1 MSDIIPGYCTLC
13 RSRCGT
19 LSEVANDHLI
29 KVRANPEHPNGKA
42 MCMKGKAAPELVD
55 SANRILYPMKRTHP
69 KGAEDPGWQRISWE
83 EAMSTIAGQL
93 EKFKREDGAESVAFG
108 FTSPSG
114 TPLSDA
120 IEWLERFVRIYG
132 SPNTS
137 YGTEICNWHKDVAHR
152 WTFGCGIPVADYSHA
167 DLILLWGHNPANTW
181 LAQASAIG
189 TGRNNGAKLIVVDP
203 RPTPLAKEANAWL
216 DVNPGTDGA
225 LALGLSHLLV
235 ERNLFNHEFVRNWT
249 NGPLLVRNDN
259 GYFLREKDINPLAIS
274 NRYTVWDEHNQQ
286 VTFIDSETRTEETLM
301 PTAALEGNAEVAI
314 ADGAKISCQTA
325 FSSFKDMLANYDPE
339 NVSRITGVSVASIE
353 AAASLIAGAKKIA
366 YHSWSGVAQHTNA
379 TQTERA
385 IATLYALTGCFDQ
398 EGCNRIYASHPV
410 NVVNSPTLMPKSQ
423 WDKALGLEERPIGP
437 PSQGWVHSQDIWHS
451 VLEGTPYKIRGLI
464 GFGANILLS
473 QSDTSLGQQALE
485 ALEFYA
491 HVDLFETP
499 TSKYA
504 DILLP
509 VNTAWE
515 REGLRTGFES
525 SAAAQDHIQ
534 LRKKMVS
541 PRGESRSD
549 LEIVFDLACRLGMNE
564 AFFDGN
570 IEAAW
575 NYQLEPLGLT
585 VEMLRNKPEGYDI
598 PLEHKVR
605 KYAFRDPNSGY
616 LAGFNTETKRAE
628 FYSEILHHYGYNPLP
643 EYVQPQEYQRNDP
656 DYPLMLTS
664 VKSGFFCHSQHR
676 SLTSLRKKAPYPTV
690 DISATLA
697 DEEGIKTGDWV
708 EIETRAG
715 LARFRAKVEAKLSH
729 ETVIAE
735 FGWWQ
740 ACPDFGKPSYP
751 VKGEYSSNY
760 NSLISGDS
768 YDPVSGALPLRSFR
782 CRIRRLNDFEL
793 IRRPWEGRKTFKVI
807 ELKKEAD
814 NVTTITFQSN
824 SEGYLPDY
832 EPGQHITV
840 SCCPMSDS
848 EEIVTRAYSLT
859 GPAFVHDRKTYSISV
874 RHQKAT
880 DEKGEYVEG
889 IMSSYINTHLQ
900 IGKDVEL
907 TPPGGNFIVPLNAV
921 QPVVIFAGGIG
932 ITPFISYLESIN
944 PQAEGPEIWLFYANQ
959 NSRLH
964 AFKKRIAE
972 LNASIDRLKVI
983 NIYNQPLDCDIPGL
997 DYDRAGYVGAGDV
1010 EAYLIEN
1017 NARYYMCG
1025 PQPMMDAISR
1035 GLQERGVPAFA
1046 IFYEIFR
1053 SPAKINNDPSL
1064 RHKVIFAKSGRTEIW
1079 TTDKGTLLN
1088 FGEKLGIQM
1097 PSGCRVGQ
1105 CESCSTRVIAGNVQH
1120 LNGVE
1125 PSDEGAC
1132 LTCQCIPAGDITID
1146 A

>member
-1 MSDIIPGYCTLC
+1 MSG
-13 RSRCGT
+13 
-19 LSEVANDHLI
+19 
-29 KVRANPEHPNGKA
+29 
-42 MCMKGKAAPELVD
+42 
-55 SANRILYPMKRTHP
+55 
-69 KGAEDPGWQRISWE
+69 
-83 EAMSTIAGQL
+83 
-93 EKFKREDGAESVAFG
+93 
-108 FTSPSG
+108 
-114 TPLSDA
+114 
-120 IEWLERFVRIYG
+120 
-132 SPNTS
+132 
-137 YGTEICNWHKDVAHR
+137 
-152 WTFGCGIPVADYSHA
+152 
-167 DLILLWGHNPANTW
+167 
-181 LAQASAIG
+181 
-189 TGRNNGAKLIVVDP
+189 
-203 RPTPLAKEANAWL
+203 
-216 DVNPGTDGA
+216 
-225 LALGLSHLLV
+225 

-286 VTFIDSETRTEETLM
+286 VTFIDSETRTEETLT
-301 PTAALEGNAEVAI
+301 PTAALEGNVEVAI

-628 FYSEILHHYGYNPLP
+628 FYSEILHRYGYNPLP

-690 DISATLA
+690 DISAALA

-814 NVTTITFQSN
+814 NVTTVTFQSN

-1035 GLQERGVPAFA
+1035 GLQERGVPALA

-1053 SPAKINNDPSL
+1053 SPTKINNDPSL
-1064 RHKVIFAKSGRTEIW
+1064 RHKVIFAKSGREEIW

-1088 FGEKLGIQM
+1088 FGEKLGIKM

-1105 CESCSTRVIAGNVQH
+1105 CESCSTKVIAGNVQH

>member
-1 MSDIIPGYCTLC
+1 
-13 RSRCGT
+13 
-19 LSEVANDHLI
+19 
-29 KVRANPEHPNGKA
+29 
-42 MCMKGKAAPELVD
+42 
-55 SANRILYPMKRTHP
+55 MKR
-69 KGAEDPGWQRISWE
+69 
-83 EAMSTIAGQL
+83 
-93 EKFKREDGAESVAFG
+93 
-108 FTSPSG
+108 
-114 TPLSDA
+114 
-120 IEWLERFVRIYG
+120 
-132 SPNTS
+132 
-137 YGTEICNWHKDVAHR
+137 
-152 WTFGCGIPVADYSHA
+152 
-167 DLILLWGHNPANTW
+167 
-181 LAQASAIG
+181 
-189 TGRNNGAKLIVVDP
+189 
-203 RPTPLAKEANAWL
+203 
-216 DVNPGTDGA
+216 
-225 LALGLSHLLV
+225 
-235 ERNLFNHEFVRNWT
+235 
-249 NGPLLVRNDN
+249 
-259 GYFLREKDINPLAIS
+259 
-274 NRYTVWDEHNQQ
+274 
-286 VTFIDSETRTEETLM
+286 
-301 PTAALEGNAEVAI
+301 
-314 ADGAKISCQTA
+314 
-325 FSSFKDMLANYDPE
+325 
-339 NVSRITGVSVASIE
+339 
-353 AAASLIAGAKKIA
+353 
-366 YHSWSGVAQHTNA
+366 
-379 TQTERA
+379 
-385 IATLYALTGCFDQ
+385 
-398 EGCNRIYASHPV
+398 
-410 NVVNSPTLMPKSQ
+410 
-423 WDKALGLEERPIGP
+423 
-437 PSQGWVHSQDIWHS
+437 
-451 VLEGTPYKIRGLI
+451 
-464 GFGANILLS
+464 
-473 QSDTSLGQQALE
+473 
-485 ALEFYA
+485 
-491 HVDLFETP
+491 
-499 TSKYA
+499 
-504 DILLP
+504 
-509 VNTAWE
+509 
-515 REGLRTGFES
+515 
-525 SAAAQDHIQ
+525 
-534 LRKKMVS
+534 
-541 PRGESRSD
+541 
-549 LEIVFDLACRLGMNE
+549 
-564 AFFDGN
+564 FFDGN

>member
-1 MSDIIPGYCTLC
+1 
-13 RSRCGT
+13 
-19 LSEVANDHLI
+19 
-29 KVRANPEHPNGKA
+29 
-42 MCMKGKAAPELVD
+42 
-55 SANRILYPMKRTHP
+55 
-69 KGAEDPGWQRISWE
+69 
-83 EAMSTIAGQL
+83 
-93 EKFKREDGAESVAFG
+93 
-108 FTSPSG
+108 
-114 TPLSDA
+114 
-120 IEWLERFVRIYG
+120 
-132 SPNTS
+132 
-137 YGTEICNWHKDVAHR
+137 
-152 WTFGCGIPVADYSHA
+152 
-167 DLILLWGHNPANTW
+167 
-181 LAQASAIG
+181 
-189 TGRNNGAKLIVVDP
+189 
-203 RPTPLAKEANAWL
+203 
-216 DVNPGTDGA
+216 
-225 LALGLSHLLV
+225 
-235 ERNLFNHEFVRNWT
+235 
-249 NGPLLVRNDN
+249 
-259 GYFLREKDINPLAIS
+259 
-274 NRYTVWDEHNQQ
+274 
-286 VTFIDSETRTEETLM
+286 
-301 PTAALEGNAEVAI
+301 
-314 ADGAKISCQTA
+314 
-325 FSSFKDMLANYDPE
+325 
-339 NVSRITGVSVASIE
+339 
-353 AAASLIAGAKKIA
+353 
-366 YHSWSGVAQHTNA
+366 
-379 TQTERA
+379 
-385 IATLYALTGCFDQ
+385 
-398 EGCNRIYASHPV
+398 
-410 NVVNSPTLMPKSQ
+410 
-423 WDKALGLEERPIGP
+423 
-437 PSQGWVHSQDIWHS
+437 
-451 VLEGTPYKIRGLI
+451 
-464 GFGANILLS
+464 
-473 QSDTSLGQQALE
+473 
-485 ALEFYA
+485 
-491 HVDLFETP
+491 
-499 TSKYA
+499 
-504 DILLP
+504 
-509 VNTAWE
+509 
-515 REGLRTGFES
+515 RTGFES

-628 FYSEILHHYGYNPLP
+628 FYSEILHRYGYNPLP

-690 DISATLA
+690 DISAALA

-814 NVTTITFQSN
+814 NVTTVTFQSN

-1053 SPAKINNDPSL
+1053 SPTKINNDPSL
-1064 RHKVIFAKSGRTEIW
+1064 RHKVIFAKSGREEIW

-1088 FGEKLGIQM
+1088 FGEKLGIKM

-1105 CESCSTRVIAGNVQH
+1105 CESCSTKVIAGNVQH

>member
-1 MSDIIPGYCTLC
+1 
-13 RSRCGT
+13 
-19 LSEVANDHLI
+19 
-29 KVRANPEHPNGKA
+29 
-42 MCMKGKAAPELVD
+42 
-55 SANRILYPMKRTHP
+55 
-69 KGAEDPGWQRISWE
+69 
-83 EAMSTIAGQL
+83 
-93 EKFKREDGAESVAFG
+93 
-108 FTSPSG
+108 
-114 TPLSDA
+114 
-120 IEWLERFVRIYG
+120 
-132 SPNTS
+132 
-137 YGTEICNWHKDVAHR
+137 
-152 WTFGCGIPVADYSHA
+152 
-167 DLILLWGHNPANTW
+167 
-181 LAQASAIG
+181 
-189 TGRNNGAKLIVVDP
+189 
-203 RPTPLAKEANAWL
+203 
-216 DVNPGTDGA
+216 
-225 LALGLSHLLV
+225 
-235 ERNLFNHEFVRNWT
+235 
-249 NGPLLVRNDN
+249 
-259 GYFLREKDINPLAIS
+259 
-274 NRYTVWDEHNQQ
+274 
-286 VTFIDSETRTEETLM
+286 
-301 PTAALEGNAEVAI
+301 
-314 ADGAKISCQTA
+314 
-325 FSSFKDMLANYDPE
+325 
-339 NVSRITGVSVASIE
+339 
-353 AAASLIAGAKKIA
+353 
-366 YHSWSGVAQHTNA
+366 
-379 TQTERA
+379 
-385 IATLYALTGCFDQ
+385 
-398 EGCNRIYASHPV
+398 
-410 NVVNSPTLMPKSQ
+410 MPKSQ
-423 WDKALGLEERPIGP
+423 WDKALGLEERPIGQ

-715 LARFRAKVEAKLSH
+715 LVRFRAKVEAKLSH

-983 NIYNQPLDCDIPGL
+983 NIYNQPLIP
-997 DYDRAGYVGAGDV
+997 
-1010 EAYLIEN
+1010 I
-1017 NARYYMCG
+1017 
-1025 PQPMMDAISR
+1025 
-1035 GLQERGVPAFA
+1035 
-1046 IFYEIFR
+1046 
-1053 SPAKINNDPSL
+1053 
-1064 RHKVIFAKSGRTEIW
+1064 
-1079 TTDKGTLLN
+1079 
-1088 FGEKLGIQM
+1088 
-1097 PSGCRVGQ
+1097 
-1105 CESCSTRVIAGNVQH
+1105 
-1120 LNGVE
+1120 
-1125 PSDEGAC
+1125 
-1132 LTCQCIPAGDITID
+1132 
-1146 A
+1146 

>member
-1 MSDIIPGYCTLC
+1 
-13 RSRCGT
+13 
-19 LSEVANDHLI
+19 
-29 KVRANPEHPNGKA
+29 
-42 MCMKGKAAPELVD
+42 
-55 SANRILYPMKRTHP
+55 
-69 KGAEDPGWQRISWE
+69 
-83 EAMSTIAGQL
+83 
-93 EKFKREDGAESVAFG
+93 
-108 FTSPSG
+108 
-114 TPLSDA
+114 
-120 IEWLERFVRIYG
+120 
-132 SPNTS
+132 
-137 YGTEICNWHKDVAHR
+137 
-152 WTFGCGIPVADYSHA
+152 
-167 DLILLWGHNPANTW
+167 
-181 LAQASAIG
+181 
-189 TGRNNGAKLIVVDP
+189 
-203 RPTPLAKEANAWL
+203 
-216 DVNPGTDGA
+216 
-225 LALGLSHLLV
+225 
-235 ERNLFNHEFVRNWT
+235 
-249 NGPLLVRNDN
+249 
-259 GYFLREKDINPLAIS
+259 
-274 NRYTVWDEHNQQ
+274 
-286 VTFIDSETRTEETLM
+286 
-301 PTAALEGNAEVAI
+301 
-314 ADGAKISCQTA
+314 
-325 FSSFKDMLANYDPE
+325 
-339 NVSRITGVSVASIE
+339 
-353 AAASLIAGAKKIA
+353 
-366 YHSWSGVAQHTNA
+366 
-379 TQTERA
+379 
-385 IATLYALTGCFDQ
+385 
-398 EGCNRIYASHPV
+398 
-410 NVVNSPTLMPKSQ
+410 
-423 WDKALGLEERPIGP
+423 
-437 PSQGWVHSQDIWHS
+437 
-451 VLEGTPYKIRGLI
+451 
-464 GFGANILLS
+464 
-473 QSDTSLGQQALE
+473 
-485 ALEFYA
+485 
-491 HVDLFETP
+491 
-499 TSKYA
+499 
-504 DILLP
+504 
-509 VNTAWE
+509 
-515 REGLRTGFES
+515 
-525 SAAAQDHIQ
+525 
-534 LRKKMVS
+534 
-541 PRGESRSD
+541 
-549 LEIVFDLACRLGMNE
+549 
-564 AFFDGN
+564 
-570 IEAAW
+570 
-575 NYQLEPLGLT
+575 
-585 VEMLRNKPEGYDI
+585 
-598 PLEHKVR
+598 
-605 KYAFRDPNSGY
+605 
-616 LAGFNTETKRAE
+616 
-628 FYSEILHHYGYNPLP
+628 
-643 EYVQPQEYQRNDP
+643 
-656 DYPLMLTS
+656 MLTS

-690 DISATLA
+690 DISAALA

-814 NVTTITFQSN
+814 NVTTVTFQSN

-983 NIYNQPLDCDIPGL
+983 NIYNQPLDCDILGL

-1053 SPAKINNDPSL
+1053 SPTKINNDPSL
-1064 RHKVIFAKSGRTEIW
+1064 RHKVIFAKSGREEIW

-1088 FGEKLGIQM
+1088 FGEKLGIKM

-1105 CESCSTRVIAGNVQH
+1105 CESCSTKVIAGNVQH

>member
-108 FTSPSG
+108 FTGPSG

-301 PTAALEGNAEVAI
+301 PTAALEGNVEVAI

-715 LARFRAKVEAKLSH
+715 LARFRAKVEAKRSH

-944 PQAEGPEIWLFYANQ
+944 PQAPGPEIWLFYANK
-959 NSRLH
+959 NSSLH

-972 LNASIDRLKVI
+972 TNVSLHRLKVI
-983 NIYNQPLDCDIPGL
+983 NIYTQPLDCDIPGL

-1097 PSGCRVGQ
+1097 PRGCRVGQ
-1105 CESCSTRVIAGNVQH
+1105 GESC
-1120 LNGVE
+1120 
-1125 PSDEGAC
+1125 
-1132 LTCQCIPAGDITID
+1132 
-1146 A
+1146 

>member
-1 MSDIIPGYCTLC
+1 MSG
-13 RSRCGT
+13 
-19 LSEVANDHLI
+19 
-29 KVRANPEHPNGKA
+29 
-42 MCMKGKAAPELVD
+42 
-55 SANRILYPMKRTHP
+55 
-69 KGAEDPGWQRISWE
+69 
-83 EAMSTIAGQL
+83 
-93 EKFKREDGAESVAFG
+93 
-108 FTSPSG
+108 
-114 TPLSDA
+114 
-120 IEWLERFVRIYG
+120 
-132 SPNTS
+132 
-137 YGTEICNWHKDVAHR
+137 
-152 WTFGCGIPVADYSHA
+152 
-167 DLILLWGHNPANTW
+167 
-181 LAQASAIG
+181 
-189 TGRNNGAKLIVVDP
+189 
-203 RPTPLAKEANAWL
+203 
-216 DVNPGTDGA
+216 
-225 LALGLSHLLV
+225 

-286 VTFIDSETRTEETLM
+286 VTFIDSETRTEETLT
-301 PTAALEGNAEVAI
+301 PTAALEGNVEVAI

-605 KYAFRDPNSGY
+605 KYDFRDPNSGY

-628 FYSEILHHYGYNPLP
+628 FYSEILHRYGYNPLP

-690 DISATLA
+690 DISAALA

-814 NVTTITFQSN
+814 NVTTVTFQSN

-1053 SPAKINNDPSL
+1053 SPTKINNDPSL
-1064 RHKVIFAKSGRTEIW
+1064 RHKVIFAKSGREEIW

-1088 FGEKLGIQM
+1088 FGEKLGIKM

-1105 CESCSTRVIAGNVQH
+1105 CESCSTKVIAGNVQH

>member
-1 MSDIIPGYCTLC
+1 
-13 RSRCGT
+13 
-19 LSEVANDHLI
+19 
-29 KVRANPEHPNGKA
+29 
-42 MCMKGKAAPELVD
+42 
-55 SANRILYPMKRTHP
+55 
-69 KGAEDPGWQRISWE
+69 
-83 EAMSTIAGQL
+83 
-93 EKFKREDGAESVAFG
+93 
-108 FTSPSG
+108 
-114 TPLSDA
+114 
-120 IEWLERFVRIYG
+120 
-132 SPNTS
+132 
-137 YGTEICNWHKDVAHR
+137 
-152 WTFGCGIPVADYSHA
+152 
-167 DLILLWGHNPANTW
+167 
-181 LAQASAIG
+181 
-189 TGRNNGAKLIVVDP
+189 
-203 RPTPLAKEANAWL
+203 
-216 DVNPGTDGA
+216 
-225 LALGLSHLLV
+225 
-235 ERNLFNHEFVRNWT
+235 
-249 NGPLLVRNDN
+249 
-259 GYFLREKDINPLAIS
+259 
-274 NRYTVWDEHNQQ
+274 
-286 VTFIDSETRTEETLM
+286 
-301 PTAALEGNAEVAI
+301 
-314 ADGAKISCQTA
+314 A

-1025 PQPMMDAISR
+1025 PQP
-1035 GLQERGVPAFA
+1035 
-1046 IFYEIFR
+1046 
-1053 SPAKINNDPSL
+1053 
-1064 RHKVIFAKSGRTEIW
+1064 
-1079 TTDKGTLLN
+1079 
-1088 FGEKLGIQM
+1088 
-1097 PSGCRVGQ
+1097 
-1105 CESCSTRVIAGNVQH
+1105 
-1120 LNGVE
+1120 
-1125 PSDEGAC
+1125 
-1132 LTCQCIPAGDITID
+1132 
-1146 A
+1146 

>member
-1 MSDIIPGYCTLC
+1 MIT
-13 RSRCGT
+13 
-19 LSEVANDHLI
+19 H
-29 KVRANPEHPNGKA
+29 
-42 MCMKGKAAPELVD
+42 AAD
-55 SANRILYPMKRTHP
+55 FK
-69 KGAEDPGWQRISWE
+69 E
-83 EAMSTIAGQL
+83 EAATLVKQI
-93 EKFKREDGAESVAFG
+93 
-108 FTSPSG
+108 
-114 TPLSDA
+114 
-120 IEWLERFVRIYG
+120 
-132 SPNTS
+132 
-137 YGTEICNWHKDVAHR
+137 
-152 WTFGCGIPVADYSHA
+152 
-167 DLILLWGHNPANTW
+167 
-181 LAQASAIG
+181 QA
-189 TGRNNGAKLIVVDP
+189 L
-203 RPTPLAKEANAWL
+203 
-216 DVNPGTDGA
+216 
-225 LALGLSHLLV
+225 
-235 ERNLFNHEFVRNWT
+235 
-249 NGPLLVRNDN
+249 
-259 GYFLREKDINPLAIS
+259 
-274 NRYTVWDEHNQQ
+274 
-286 VTFIDSETRTEETLM
+286 
-301 PTAALEGNAEVAI
+301 
-314 ADGAKISCQTA
+314 
-325 FSSFKDMLANYDPE
+325 LAN
-339 NVSRITGVSVASIE
+339 
-353 AAASLIAGAKKIA
+353 
-366 YHSWSGVAQHTNA
+366 Q
-379 TQTERA
+379 
-385 IATLYALTGCFDQ
+385 
-398 EGCNRIYASHPV
+398 
-410 NVVNSPTLMPKSQ
+410 
-423 WDKALGLEERPIGP
+423 
-437 PSQGWVHSQDIWHS
+437 VHSQDIWHS

-628 FYSEILHHYGYNPLP
+628 FYSEILHRYGYNPLP

-690 DISATLA
+690 DISAALA

-814 NVTTITFQSN
+814 NVTTVTFQSN

-1053 SPAKINNDPSL
+1053 SPTKINNDPSL
-1064 RHKVIFAKSGRTEIW
+1064 RHKVIFAKSGREETW

-1088 FGEKLGIQM
+1088 FGEKLGIKM

-1105 CESCSTRVIAGNVQH
+1105 CESCSTKVIAGNVQH

>member
-301 PTAALEGNAEVAI
+301 PTAALEGNVEVAI

-983 NIYNQPLDCDIPGL
+983 NIYN
-997 DYDRAGYVGAGDV
+997 RAPR
-1010 EAYLIEN
+1010 L
-1017 NARYYMCG
+1017 
-1025 PQPMMDAISR
+1025 
-1035 GLQERGVPAFA
+1035 
-1046 IFYEIFR
+1046 
-1053 SPAKINNDPSL
+1053 
-1064 RHKVIFAKSGRTEIW
+1064 
-1079 TTDKGTLLN
+1079 
-1088 FGEKLGIQM
+1088 
-1097 PSGCRVGQ
+1097 
-1105 CESCSTRVIAGNVQH
+1105 
-1120 LNGVE
+1120 
-1125 PSDEGAC
+1125 
-1132 LTCQCIPAGDITID
+1132 
-1146 A
+1146 

>member
-19 LSEVANDHLI
+19 LNEVANDHLI

-69 KGAEDPGWQRISWE
+69 KGAEDPGWKRISWE

-93 EKFKREDGAESVAFG
+93 EKFKRENGAESVAFG

-203 RPTPLAKEANAWL
+203 RPTALAKEANAWL

-235 ERNLFNHEFVRNWT
+235 ERNLYNHEFVRNWT

-286 VTFIDSETRTEETLM
+286 VTFIDSETRTEETLT
-301 PTAALEGNAEVAI
+301 PTAALEGNVEVAI

-325 FSSFKDMLANYDPE
+325 FSSFKNMLANYDPE

-464 GFGANILLS
+464 CFGANILLS

-515 REGLRTGFES
+515 REGLRTGFEI

-534 LRKKMVS
+534 LRKQMVS

-549 LEIVFDLACRLGMNE
+549 LEIVFNLACRLGMNE

-628 FYSEILHHYGYNPLP
+628 FYSEVLHRYGYNPLP
-643 EYVQPQEYQRNDP
+643 EYVQPHEYQRNDP

-697 DEEGIKTGDWV
+697 DEESIKTGDWV

-807 ELKKEAD
+807 ELKKEAE
-814 NVTTITFQSN
+814 NVTTVTFQSN

-859 GPAFVHDRKTYSISV
+859 GSVFVHDRKTYSISV

-889 IMSSYINTHLQ
+889 ILSSYINLHLQ

-944 PQAEGPEIWLFYANQ
+944 PHAEGPEIWLFYANQ

-1064 RHKVIFAKSGRTEIW
+1064 RHKVIFAKSGREEIW

-1088 FGEKLGIQM
+1088 FGEKIGIQM

-1105 CESCSTRVIAGNVQH
+1105 CESCSTKVIAGNVQH

-1125 PSDEGAC
+1125 PSDEGSC

>member
-1 MSDIIPGYCTLC
+1 M
-13 RSRCGT
+13 
-19 LSEVANDHLI
+19 
-29 KVRANPEHPNGKA
+29 
-42 MCMKGKAAPELVD
+42 
-55 SANRILYPMKRTHP
+55 
-69 KGAEDPGWQRISWE
+69 
-83 EAMSTIAGQL
+83 
-93 EKFKREDGAESVAFG
+93 
-108 FTSPSG
+108 
-114 TPLSDA
+114 
-120 IEWLERFVRIYG
+120 
-132 SPNTS
+132 
-137 YGTEICNWHKDVAHR
+137 
-152 WTFGCGIPVADYSHA
+152 
-167 DLILLWGHNPANTW
+167 
-181 LAQASAIG
+181 
-189 TGRNNGAKLIVVDP
+189 DP

-301 PTAALEGNAEVAI
+301 PTAALEGNVEVAI

>member
-1 MSDIIPGYCTLC
+1 
-13 RSRCGT
+13 
-19 LSEVANDHLI
+19 
-29 KVRANPEHPNGKA
+29 
-42 MCMKGKAAPELVD
+42 
-55 SANRILYPMKRTHP
+55 
-69 KGAEDPGWQRISWE
+69 
-83 EAMSTIAGQL
+83 
-93 EKFKREDGAESVAFG
+93 
-108 FTSPSG
+108 
-114 TPLSDA
+114 
-120 IEWLERFVRIYG
+120 
-132 SPNTS
+132 
-137 YGTEICNWHKDVAHR
+137 
-152 WTFGCGIPVADYSHA
+152 
-167 DLILLWGHNPANTW
+167 
-181 LAQASAIG
+181 IG

-286 VTFIDSETRTEETLM
+286 VTFIDSETRTEETLT
-301 PTAALEGNAEVAI
+301 PTAALEGNVEVAI

-628 FYSEILHHYGYNPLP
+628 FYSEILHRYGYNPLP

-690 DISATLA
+690 DISAALA

-814 NVTTITFQSN
+814 NVTTVTFQSN

-1053 SPAKINNDPSL
+1053 SPTKINNDPSL
-1064 RHKVIFAKSGRTEIW
+1064 RHKVIFAKSGREEIW

-1088 FGEKLGIQM
+1088 FGEKLGIKM

-1105 CESCSTRVIAGNVQH
+1105 CESCSTKVIAGNVQH

>member
-1 MSDIIPGYCTLC
+1 
-13 RSRCGT
+13 
-19 LSEVANDHLI
+19 
-29 KVRANPEHPNGKA
+29 
-42 MCMKGKAAPELVD
+42 
-55 SANRILYPMKRTHP
+55 
-69 KGAEDPGWQRISWE
+69 
-83 EAMSTIAGQL
+83 
-93 EKFKREDGAESVAFG
+93 
-108 FTSPSG
+108 
-114 TPLSDA
+114 
-120 IEWLERFVRIYG
+120 
-132 SPNTS
+132 
-137 YGTEICNWHKDVAHR
+137 
-152 WTFGCGIPVADYSHA
+152 
-167 DLILLWGHNPANTW
+167 
-181 LAQASAIG
+181 
-189 TGRNNGAKLIVVDP
+189 
-203 RPTPLAKEANAWL
+203 
-216 DVNPGTDGA
+216 
-225 LALGLSHLLV
+225 
-235 ERNLFNHEFVRNWT
+235 
-249 NGPLLVRNDN
+249 
-259 GYFLREKDINPLAIS
+259 
-274 NRYTVWDEHNQQ
+274 
-286 VTFIDSETRTEETLM
+286 M
-301 PTAALEGNAEVAI
+301 PTAALEGNVEVAI

>member
-1 MSDIIPGYCTLC
+1 MSG
-13 RSRCGT
+13 
-19 LSEVANDHLI
+19 
-29 KVRANPEHPNGKA
+29 
-42 MCMKGKAAPELVD
+42 
-55 SANRILYPMKRTHP
+55 
-69 KGAEDPGWQRISWE
+69 
-83 EAMSTIAGQL
+83 
-93 EKFKREDGAESVAFG
+93 
-108 FTSPSG
+108 
-114 TPLSDA
+114 
-120 IEWLERFVRIYG
+120 
-132 SPNTS
+132 
-137 YGTEICNWHKDVAHR
+137 
-152 WTFGCGIPVADYSHA
+152 
-167 DLILLWGHNPANTW
+167 
-181 LAQASAIG
+181 
-189 TGRNNGAKLIVVDP
+189 
-203 RPTPLAKEANAWL
+203 
-216 DVNPGTDGA
+216 
-225 LALGLSHLLV
+225 

-286 VTFIDSETRTEETLM
+286 VTFIDSETRTEETLT
-301 PTAALEGNAEVAI
+301 PTAALEGNVEVAI

-628 FYSEILHHYGYNPLP
+628 FYSEILHRYGYNPLP

-690 DISATLA
+690 DISAALA

-814 NVTTITFQSN
+814 NVTTVTFQSN

-1053 SPAKINNDPSL
+1053 SPTKINNDPSL
-1064 RHKVIFAKSGRTEIW
+1064 RHKVIFAKSGREEIW

-1088 FGEKLGIQM
+1088 FGEKLGIKM

-1105 CESCSTRVIAGNVQH
+1105 CESCSTKVIAGNVQH

>member
-301 PTAALEGNAEVAI
+301 PTAALEGNVEVAI

-464 GFGANILLS
+464 GFGTNILLS

-1079 TTDKGTLLN
+1079 TTDRK
-1088 FGEKLGIQM
+1088 
-1097 PSGCRVGQ
+1097 SV
-1105 CESCSTRVIAGNVQH
+1105 V
-1120 LNGVE
+1120 
-1125 PSDEGAC
+1125 
-1132 LTCQCIPAGDITID
+1132 
-1146 A
+1146 

>member
-1 MSDIIPGYCTLC
+1 
-13 RSRCGT
+13 
-19 LSEVANDHLI
+19 
-29 KVRANPEHPNGKA
+29 
-42 MCMKGKAAPELVD
+42 
-55 SANRILYPMKRTHP
+55 
-69 KGAEDPGWQRISWE
+69 
-83 EAMSTIAGQL
+83 
-93 EKFKREDGAESVAFG
+93 
-108 FTSPSG
+108 
-114 TPLSDA
+114 
-120 IEWLERFVRIYG
+120 
-132 SPNTS
+132 
-137 YGTEICNWHKDVAHR
+137 
-152 WTFGCGIPVADYSHA
+152 
-167 DLILLWGHNPANTW
+167 
-181 LAQASAIG
+181 
-189 TGRNNGAKLIVVDP
+189 
-203 RPTPLAKEANAWL
+203 
-216 DVNPGTDGA
+216 
-225 LALGLSHLLV
+225 
-235 ERNLFNHEFVRNWT
+235 
-249 NGPLLVRNDN
+249 GPLLVRNDN

-286 VTFIDSETRTEETLM
+286 VTFIDSETRTEETLT
-301 PTAALEGNAEVAI
+301 PTAALEGNVEVAI

-628 FYSEILHHYGYNPLP
+628 FYSEILHRYGYNPLP

-690 DISATLA
+690 DISAALA

-814 NVTTITFQSN
+814 NVTTVTFQSN

-1053 SPAKINNDPSL
+1053 SPTKINNDPSL
-1064 RHKVIFAKSGRTEIW
+1064 RHKVIFAKSGREEIW

-1088 FGEKLGIQM
+1088 FGEKLGIKM

-1105 CESCSTRVIAGNVQH
+1105 CESCSTKVIAGNVQH

>member
-1 MSDIIPGYCTLC
+1 M
-13 RSRCGT
+13 
-19 LSEVANDHLI
+19 
-29 KVRANPEHPNGKA
+29 
-42 MCMKGKAAPELVD
+42 
-55 SANRILYPMKRTHP
+55 
-69 KGAEDPGWQRISWE
+69 
-83 EAMSTIAGQL
+83 
-93 EKFKREDGAESVAFG
+93 
-108 FTSPSG
+108 
-114 TPLSDA
+114 
-120 IEWLERFVRIYG
+120 
-132 SPNTS
+132 
-137 YGTEICNWHKDVAHR
+137 
-152 WTFGCGIPVADYSHA
+152 
-167 DLILLWGHNPANTW
+167 
-181 LAQASAIG
+181 G

-301 PTAALEGNAEVAI
+301 PTAALEGNVEVAI

>member
-1 MSDIIPGYCTLC
+1 
-13 RSRCGT
+13 
-19 LSEVANDHLI
+19 
-29 KVRANPEHPNGKA
+29 
-42 MCMKGKAAPELVD
+42 
-55 SANRILYPMKRTHP
+55 
-69 KGAEDPGWQRISWE
+69 
-83 EAMSTIAGQL
+83 
-93 EKFKREDGAESVAFG
+93 
-108 FTSPSG
+108 
-114 TPLSDA
+114 
-120 IEWLERFVRIYG
+120 
-132 SPNTS
+132 
-137 YGTEICNWHKDVAHR
+137 
-152 WTFGCGIPVADYSHA
+152 
-167 DLILLWGHNPANTW
+167 
-181 LAQASAIG
+181 
-189 TGRNNGAKLIVVDP
+189 
-203 RPTPLAKEANAWL
+203 
-216 DVNPGTDGA
+216 
-225 LALGLSHLLV
+225 
-235 ERNLFNHEFVRNWT
+235 EFVRNWT

-286 VTFIDSETRTEETLM
+286 VTFIDSETRTEETLT
-301 PTAALEGNAEVAI
+301 PTAALEGNVEVAI

-628 FYSEILHHYGYNPLP
+628 FYSEILHRYGYNPLP

-690 DISATLA
+690 DISAALA

-814 NVTTITFQSN
+814 NVTTVTFQSN

-1053 SPAKINNDPSL
+1053 SPTKINNDPSL
-1064 RHKVIFAKSGRTEIW
+1064 RHKVIFAKSGREEIW

-1088 FGEKLGIQM
+1088 FGEKLGIKM

-1105 CESCSTRVIAGNVQH
+1105 CESCSTKVIAGNVQH

>member
-1 MSDIIPGYCTLC
+1 LKC
-13 RSRCGT
+13 
-19 LSEVANDHLI
+19 SE
-29 KVRANPEHPNGKA
+29 
-42 MCMKGKAAPELVD
+42 
-55 SANRILYPMKRTHP
+55 
-69 KGAEDPGWQRISWE
+69 IS
-83 EAMSTIAGQL
+83 T
-93 EKFKREDGAESVAFG
+93 
-108 FTSPSG
+108 
-114 TPLSDA
+114 
-120 IEWLERFVRIYG
+120 
-132 SPNTS
+132 
-137 YGTEICNWHKDVAHR
+137 
-152 WTFGCGIPVADYSHA
+152 
-167 DLILLWGHNPANTW
+167 
-181 LAQASAIG
+181 
-189 TGRNNGAKLIVVDP
+189 
-203 RPTPLAKEANAWL
+203 
-216 DVNPGTDGA
+216 
-225 LALGLSHLLV
+225 
-235 ERNLFNHEFVRNWT
+235 
-249 NGPLLVRNDN
+249 
-259 GYFLREKDINPLAIS
+259 
-274 NRYTVWDEHNQQ
+274 
-286 VTFIDSETRTEETLM
+286 
-301 PTAALEGNAEVAI
+301 
-314 ADGAKISCQTA
+314 
-325 FSSFKDMLANYDPE
+325 
-339 NVSRITGVSVASIE
+339 
-353 AAASLIAGAKKIA
+353 
-366 YHSWSGVAQHTNA
+366 
-379 TQTERA
+379 
-385 IATLYALTGCFDQ
+385 
-398 EGCNRIYASHPV
+398 
-410 NVVNSPTLMPKSQ
+410 
-423 WDKALGLEERPIGP
+423 
-437 PSQGWVHSQDIWHS
+437 
-451 VLEGTPYKIRGLI
+451 
-464 GFGANILLS
+464 
-473 QSDTSLGQQALE
+473 
-485 ALEFYA
+485 
-491 HVDLFETP
+491 
-499 TSKYA
+499 
-504 DILLP
+504 
-509 VNTAWE
+509 
-515 REGLRTGFES
+515 
-525 SAAAQDHIQ
+525 
-534 LRKKMVS
+534 
-541 PRGESRSD
+541 
-549 LEIVFDLACRLGMNE
+549 
-564 AFFDGN
+564 
-570 IEAAW
+570 
-575 NYQLEPLGLT
+575 
-585 VEMLRNKPEGYDI
+585 EGYDI
-598 PLEHKVR
+598 PLKHKVR

-964 AFKKRIAE
+964 AFKKRIAK

>member
-1 MSDIIPGYCTLC
+1 
-13 RSRCGT
+13 
-19 LSEVANDHLI
+19 
-29 KVRANPEHPNGKA
+29 
-42 MCMKGKAAPELVD
+42 
-55 SANRILYPMKRTHP
+55 
-69 KGAEDPGWQRISWE
+69 
-83 EAMSTIAGQL
+83 
-93 EKFKREDGAESVAFG
+93 
-108 FTSPSG
+108 
-114 TPLSDA
+114 
-120 IEWLERFVRIYG
+120 
-132 SPNTS
+132 
-137 YGTEICNWHKDVAHR
+137 
-152 WTFGCGIPVADYSHA
+152 
-167 DLILLWGHNPANTW
+167 
-181 LAQASAIG
+181 
-189 TGRNNGAKLIVVDP
+189 
-203 RPTPLAKEANAWL
+203 
-216 DVNPGTDGA
+216 
-225 LALGLSHLLV
+225 
-235 ERNLFNHEFVRNWT
+235 
-249 NGPLLVRNDN
+249 
-259 GYFLREKDINPLAIS
+259 
-274 NRYTVWDEHNQQ
+274 
-286 VTFIDSETRTEETLM
+286 
-301 PTAALEGNAEVAI
+301 
-314 ADGAKISCQTA
+314 
-325 FSSFKDMLANYDPE
+325 
-339 NVSRITGVSVASIE
+339 
-353 AAASLIAGAKKIA
+353 
-366 YHSWSGVAQHTNA
+366 
-379 TQTERA
+379 
-385 IATLYALTGCFDQ
+385 
-398 EGCNRIYASHPV
+398 
-410 NVVNSPTLMPKSQ
+410 
-423 WDKALGLEERPIGP
+423 
-437 PSQGWVHSQDIWHS
+437 
-451 VLEGTPYKIRGLI
+451 
-464 GFGANILLS
+464 
-473 QSDTSLGQQALE
+473 
-485 ALEFYA
+485 
-491 HVDLFETP
+491 
-499 TSKYA
+499 
-504 DILLP
+504 
-509 VNTAWE
+509 
-515 REGLRTGFES
+515 
-525 SAAAQDHIQ
+525 
-534 LRKKMVS
+534 
-541 PRGESRSD
+541 
-549 LEIVFDLACRLGMNE
+549 MNE

-628 FYSEILHHYGYNPLP
+628 FYSEILHRYGYNPLP

-690 DISATLA
+690 DISAALA

-814 NVTTITFQSN
+814 NVTTVTFQSN

-1053 SPAKINNDPSL
+1053 SPTKINNDPSL
-1064 RHKVIFAKSGRTEIW
+1064 RHKVIFAKSGREEIW

-1088 FGEKLGIQM
+1088 FGEKLGIKM

-1105 CESCSTRVIAGNVQH
+1105 CESCSTKVIAGNVQH

>member
-1 MSDIIPGYCTLC
+1 
-13 RSRCGT
+13 
-19 LSEVANDHLI
+19 
-29 KVRANPEHPNGKA
+29 
-42 MCMKGKAAPELVD
+42 
-55 SANRILYPMKRTHP
+55 
-69 KGAEDPGWQRISWE
+69 
-83 EAMSTIAGQL
+83 
-93 EKFKREDGAESVAFG
+93 
-108 FTSPSG
+108 
-114 TPLSDA
+114 
-120 IEWLERFVRIYG
+120 
-132 SPNTS
+132 
-137 YGTEICNWHKDVAHR
+137 
-152 WTFGCGIPVADYSHA
+152 
-167 DLILLWGHNPANTW
+167 
-181 LAQASAIG
+181 
-189 TGRNNGAKLIVVDP
+189 
-203 RPTPLAKEANAWL
+203 
-216 DVNPGTDGA
+216 
-225 LALGLSHLLV
+225 
-235 ERNLFNHEFVRNWT
+235 
-249 NGPLLVRNDN
+249 
-259 GYFLREKDINPLAIS
+259 
-274 NRYTVWDEHNQQ
+274 
-286 VTFIDSETRTEETLM
+286 
-301 PTAALEGNAEVAI
+301 
-314 ADGAKISCQTA
+314 
-325 FSSFKDMLANYDPE
+325 
-339 NVSRITGVSVASIE
+339 
-353 AAASLIAGAKKIA
+353 
-366 YHSWSGVAQHTNA
+366 
-379 TQTERA
+379 
-385 IATLYALTGCFDQ
+385 
-398 EGCNRIYASHPV
+398 
-410 NVVNSPTLMPKSQ
+410 
-423 WDKALGLEERPIGP
+423 
-437 PSQGWVHSQDIWHS
+437 
-451 VLEGTPYKIRGLI
+451 
-464 GFGANILLS
+464 
-473 QSDTSLGQQALE
+473 
-485 ALEFYA
+485 
-491 HVDLFETP
+491 
-499 TSKYA
+499 
-504 DILLP
+504 
-509 VNTAWE
+509 
-515 REGLRTGFES
+515 
-525 SAAAQDHIQ
+525 
-534 LRKKMVS
+534 
-541 PRGESRSD
+541 
-549 LEIVFDLACRLGMNE
+549 
-564 AFFDGN
+564 
-570 IEAAW
+570 
-575 NYQLEPLGLT
+575 
-585 VEMLRNKPEGYDI
+585 RNKPEGYDI

-628 FYSEILHHYGYNPLP
+628 FYSEILHRYGYNPLP

-690 DISATLA
+690 DISAALA

-740 ACPDFGKPSYP
+740 ACTDFGKPSYP

-814 NVTTITFQSN
+814 NVTTVTFQSN

-1053 SPAKINNDPSL
+1053 SPTKINNDPSL
-1064 RHKVIFAKSGRTEIW
+1064 RHKVIFAKSGREEIW

-1088 FGEKLGIQM
+1088 FGEKLGIKM

-1105 CESCSTRVIAGNVQH
+1105 CESCSTKVIAGNVQH

>member
-1 MSDIIPGYCTLC
+1 MSG
-13 RSRCGT
+13 
-19 LSEVANDHLI
+19 
-29 KVRANPEHPNGKA
+29 
-42 MCMKGKAAPELVD
+42 
-55 SANRILYPMKRTHP
+55 
-69 KGAEDPGWQRISWE
+69 
-83 EAMSTIAGQL
+83 
-93 EKFKREDGAESVAFG
+93 
-108 FTSPSG
+108 
-114 TPLSDA
+114 
-120 IEWLERFVRIYG
+120 
-132 SPNTS
+132 
-137 YGTEICNWHKDVAHR
+137 
-152 WTFGCGIPVADYSHA
+152 
-167 DLILLWGHNPANTW
+167 
-181 LAQASAIG
+181 
-189 TGRNNGAKLIVVDP
+189 
-203 RPTPLAKEANAWL
+203 
-216 DVNPGTDGA
+216 
-225 LALGLSHLLV
+225 

-286 VTFIDSETRTEETLM
+286 VTFIDSETRTEETLT
-301 PTAALEGNAEVAI
+301 PTAALEGNVEVAI

-451 VLEGTPYKIRGLI
+451 VLEGTSYKIRGLI

-628 FYSEILHHYGYNPLP
+628 FYSEILHRYGYNPLP

-690 DISATLA
+690 DISAALA

-814 NVTTITFQSN
+814 NVTTVTFQSN

-1053 SPAKINNDPSL
+1053 SPTKINNDPSL
-1064 RHKVIFAKSGRTEIW
+1064 RHKVIFAKSGREEIW

-1088 FGEKLGIQM
+1088 FGEKLGIKM

-1105 CESCSTRVIAGNVQH
+1105 CESCSTKVIAGNVQH

>member
-301 PTAALEGNAEVAI
+301 PTAALEGNVEVAI

-1125 PSDEGAC
+1125 PSDEGHV
-1132 LTCQCIPAGDITID
+1132 
-1146 A
+1146 

>member
-1 MSDIIPGYCTLC
+1 MSG
-13 RSRCGT
+13 
-19 LSEVANDHLI
+19 
-29 KVRANPEHPNGKA
+29 
-42 MCMKGKAAPELVD
+42 
-55 SANRILYPMKRTHP
+55 
-69 KGAEDPGWQRISWE
+69 
-83 EAMSTIAGQL
+83 
-93 EKFKREDGAESVAFG
+93 
-108 FTSPSG
+108 
-114 TPLSDA
+114 
-120 IEWLERFVRIYG
+120 
-132 SPNTS
+132 
-137 YGTEICNWHKDVAHR
+137 
-152 WTFGCGIPVADYSHA
+152 
-167 DLILLWGHNPANTW
+167 
-181 LAQASAIG
+181 
-189 TGRNNGAKLIVVDP
+189 
-203 RPTPLAKEANAWL
+203 
-216 DVNPGTDGA
+216 
-225 LALGLSHLLV
+225 

-286 VTFIDSETRTEETLM
+286 VTFIDSETRTEETLT
-301 PTAALEGNAEVAI
+301 PTAALEGNVEVAI

-339 NVSRITGVSVASIE
+339 NVSHITGVSVASIE

-628 FYSEILHHYGYNPLP
+628 FYSEILHRYGYNPLP

-690 DISATLA
+690 DISAALA

-814 NVTTITFQSN
+814 NVTTVTFQSN

-1053 SPAKINNDPSL
+1053 SPTKINNDPSL
-1064 RHKVIFAKSGRTEIW
+1064 RHKVIFAKSGREEIW

-1088 FGEKLGIQM
+1088 FGEKLGIKM

-1105 CESCSTRVIAGNVQH
+1105 CESCSTKVIAGNVQH

>member
-1 MSDIIPGYCTLC
+1 MSG
-13 RSRCGT
+13 
-19 LSEVANDHLI
+19 
-29 KVRANPEHPNGKA
+29 
-42 MCMKGKAAPELVD
+42 
-55 SANRILYPMKRTHP
+55 
-69 KGAEDPGWQRISWE
+69 
-83 EAMSTIAGQL
+83 
-93 EKFKREDGAESVAFG
+93 
-108 FTSPSG
+108 
-114 TPLSDA
+114 
-120 IEWLERFVRIYG
+120 
-132 SPNTS
+132 
-137 YGTEICNWHKDVAHR
+137 
-152 WTFGCGIPVADYSHA
+152 
-167 DLILLWGHNPANTW
+167 
-181 LAQASAIG
+181 
-189 TGRNNGAKLIVVDP
+189 
-203 RPTPLAKEANAWL
+203 
-216 DVNPGTDGA
+216 
-225 LALGLSHLLV
+225 

-286 VTFIDSETRTEETLM
+286 VTFIDSETRTEETLT
-301 PTAALEGNAEVAI
+301 PTAALEGNVEVAI

-628 FYSEILHHYGYNPLP
+628 FYSEILHCYGYNPLP

-690 DISATLA
+690 DISAALA

-814 NVTTITFQSN
+814 NVTTVTFQSN

-1053 SPAKINNDPSL
+1053 SPTKINNDPSL
-1064 RHKVIFAKSGRTEIW
+1064 RHKVIFAKSGREEIW

-1088 FGEKLGIQM
+1088 FGEKLGIKM

-1105 CESCSTRVIAGNVQH
+1105 CESCSTKVIAGNVQH

>member
-1 MSDIIPGYCTLC
+1 MSG
-13 RSRCGT
+13 
-19 LSEVANDHLI
+19 
-29 KVRANPEHPNGKA
+29 
-42 MCMKGKAAPELVD
+42 
-55 SANRILYPMKRTHP
+55 
-69 KGAEDPGWQRISWE
+69 
-83 EAMSTIAGQL
+83 
-93 EKFKREDGAESVAFG
+93 
-108 FTSPSG
+108 
-114 TPLSDA
+114 
-120 IEWLERFVRIYG
+120 
-132 SPNTS
+132 
-137 YGTEICNWHKDVAHR
+137 
-152 WTFGCGIPVADYSHA
+152 
-167 DLILLWGHNPANTW
+167 
-181 LAQASAIG
+181 
-189 TGRNNGAKLIVVDP
+189 
-203 RPTPLAKEANAWL
+203 
-216 DVNPGTDGA
+216 
-225 LALGLSHLLV
+225 

-286 VTFIDSETRTEETLM
+286 VTFIDSETRTEETLT
-301 PTAALEGNAEVAI
+301 PTAALEGNVEVAI

-628 FYSEILHHYGYNPLP
+628 FYSEILHRYGYNPLP

-690 DISATLA
+690 DISAALA

-814 NVTTITFQSN
+814 NVTTVTFQSN

-1053 SPAKINNDPSL
+1053 SPTKINNDPSL
-1064 RHKVIFAKSGRTEIW
+1064 RHKVIFAKSGREEIW

-1088 FGEKLGIQM
+1088 FGEKLGIKM

-1105 CESCSTRVIAGNVQH
+1105 CESCSTKVIAGNVQH
-1120 LNGVE
+1120 LNGL
-1125 PSDEGAC
+1125 C
-1132 LTCQCIPAGDITID
+1132 
-1146 A
+1146 

>member
-1 MSDIIPGYCTLC
+1 
-13 RSRCGT
+13 
-19 LSEVANDHLI
+19 
-29 KVRANPEHPNGKA
+29 
-42 MCMKGKAAPELVD
+42 
-55 SANRILYPMKRTHP
+55 
-69 KGAEDPGWQRISWE
+69 
-83 EAMSTIAGQL
+83 
-93 EKFKREDGAESVAFG
+93 
-108 FTSPSG
+108 
-114 TPLSDA
+114 
-120 IEWLERFVRIYG
+120 
-132 SPNTS
+132 
-137 YGTEICNWHKDVAHR
+137 
-152 WTFGCGIPVADYSHA
+152 
-167 DLILLWGHNPANTW
+167 
-181 LAQASAIG
+181 
-189 TGRNNGAKLIVVDP
+189 
-203 RPTPLAKEANAWL
+203 
-216 DVNPGTDGA
+216 
-225 LALGLSHLLV
+225 
-235 ERNLFNHEFVRNWT
+235 
-249 NGPLLVRNDN
+249 
-259 GYFLREKDINPLAIS
+259 
-274 NRYTVWDEHNQQ
+274 
-286 VTFIDSETRTEETLM
+286 
-301 PTAALEGNAEVAI
+301 
-314 ADGAKISCQTA
+314 
-325 FSSFKDMLANYDPE
+325 
-339 NVSRITGVSVASIE
+339 
-353 AAASLIAGAKKIA
+353 
-366 YHSWSGVAQHTNA
+366 
-379 TQTERA
+379 
-385 IATLYALTGCFDQ
+385 
-398 EGCNRIYASHPV
+398 
-410 NVVNSPTLMPKSQ
+410 
-423 WDKALGLEERPIGP
+423 
-437 PSQGWVHSQDIWHS
+437 
-451 VLEGTPYKIRGLI
+451 
-464 GFGANILLS
+464 
-473 QSDTSLGQQALE
+473 
-485 ALEFYA
+485 
-491 HVDLFETP
+491 
-499 TSKYA
+499 
-504 DILLP
+504 
-509 VNTAWE
+509 
-515 REGLRTGFES
+515 
-525 SAAAQDHIQ
+525 
-534 LRKKMVS
+534 MVS

-628 FYSEILHHYGYNPLP
+628 FYSEILHRYGYNPLP

-690 DISATLA
+690 DISAALA

-814 NVTTITFQSN
+814 NVTTVTFQSN

-1053 SPAKINNDPSL
+1053 SPTKINNDPSL
-1064 RHKVIFAKSGRTEIW
+1064 RHKVIFAKSGREEIW

-1088 FGEKLGIQM
+1088 FGEKLGIKM

-1105 CESCSTRVIAGNVQH
+1105 CESCSTKVIAGNVQH

>member
-1 MSDIIPGYCTLC
+1 
-13 RSRCGT
+13 
-19 LSEVANDHLI
+19 
-29 KVRANPEHPNGKA
+29 
-42 MCMKGKAAPELVD
+42 
-55 SANRILYPMKRTHP
+55 
-69 KGAEDPGWQRISWE
+69 
-83 EAMSTIAGQL
+83 
-93 EKFKREDGAESVAFG
+93 
-108 FTSPSG
+108 
-114 TPLSDA
+114 
-120 IEWLERFVRIYG
+120 
-132 SPNTS
+132 
-137 YGTEICNWHKDVAHR
+137 
-152 WTFGCGIPVADYSHA
+152 
-167 DLILLWGHNPANTW
+167 
-181 LAQASAIG
+181 
-189 TGRNNGAKLIVVDP
+189 
-203 RPTPLAKEANAWL
+203 
-216 DVNPGTDGA
+216 
-225 LALGLSHLLV
+225 
-235 ERNLFNHEFVRNWT
+235 
-249 NGPLLVRNDN
+249 
-259 GYFLREKDINPLAIS
+259 
-274 NRYTVWDEHNQQ
+274 
-286 VTFIDSETRTEETLM
+286 
-301 PTAALEGNAEVAI
+301 
-314 ADGAKISCQTA
+314 
-325 FSSFKDMLANYDPE
+325 
-339 NVSRITGVSVASIE
+339 
-353 AAASLIAGAKKIA
+353 
-366 YHSWSGVAQHTNA
+366 
-379 TQTERA
+379 
-385 IATLYALTGCFDQ
+385 
-398 EGCNRIYASHPV
+398 
-410 NVVNSPTLMPKSQ
+410 
-423 WDKALGLEERPIGP
+423 
-437 PSQGWVHSQDIWHS
+437 
-451 VLEGTPYKIRGLI
+451 TPYKIRGLI

-628 FYSEILHHYGYNPLP
+628 FYSEILHRYGYNPLP

-690 DISATLA
+690 DISAALA

-814 NVTTITFQSN
+814 NVTTVTFQSN

-1053 SPAKINNDPSL
+1053 SPTKINNDPSL
-1064 RHKVIFAKSGRTEIW
+1064 RHKVIFAKSGREEIW

-1088 FGEKLGIQM
+1088 FGEKLGIKM

-1105 CESCSTRVIAGNVQH
+1105 CESCSTKVIAGNVQH